1 MIAPQESVSVG
12 LAVHQ
17 MANILALD
25 QSSHTTGYAVFK
37 DDKPIVISHFD
48 AQGGSDLGAR
58 LEWIRN
64 KVISLIDEYEIT
76 EVVFED
82 IQLQDVNGSRE
93 TGIKTF
99 KMLAEVFGVIHE
111 LVQELDVNYTIV
123 PPIVWKATFK
133 IAGKGRAQEKK
144 MAQAYVL
151 NTYGIKCTEDEAD
164 ATCIGAHYI
173 KKSTTELNW
182 D

>member
-1 MIAPQESVSVG
+1 
-12 LAVHQ
+12 

-37 DDKPIVISHFD
+37 DDSPIIISHFD
-48 AQGGSDLGAR
+48 ANGKDLADR
-58 LEWIRN
+58 LEYIRN
-64 KVISLIDEYEIT
+64 KIIKLVNEYEID

-99 KMLAEVFGVIHE
+99 KMLAEVFGVVHE
-111 LVQELDVNYTIV
+111 LVNELDVNYTIV

-133 IAGKGRAQEKK
+133 IAGKGRSQEKK
-144 MAQAYVL
+144 MAQAY
-151 NTYGIKCTEDEAD
+151 IKATLGLACTEDEAD
-164 ATCIGAHYI
+164 AACIGLHYLS
-173 KKSTTELNW
+173 KKKNEFDWS
-182 D
+182 